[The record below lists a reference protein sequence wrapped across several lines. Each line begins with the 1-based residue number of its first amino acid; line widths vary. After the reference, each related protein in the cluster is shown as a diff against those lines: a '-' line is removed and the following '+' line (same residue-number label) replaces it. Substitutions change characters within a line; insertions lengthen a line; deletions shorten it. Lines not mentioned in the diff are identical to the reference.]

1 MAGINR
7 SRINLGKRTQ
17 QQTATA
23 ESKGGAQRKGFMN
36 YGGVSLKFYKFSDAG
51 KIQDINI
58 LPWKIG
64 SKNHPEV
71 ASGNMAVGEYDYVL
85 DVWVHQKIGPNEE
98 DFVCPKKTYGRK
110 CPCCDEADT
119 LWNEGTEESK
129 KAARP
134 LFARRKCVY
143 QVQDLDEEFHAKS
156 EEPMIFE
163 VAHQNFS
170 KDLQNKAAA
179 CMRGKGVVNFANIDD
194 EGRVVSFQVEEAKM
208 DGGRTYKKASNFEF
222 NKRVEEVSDE
232 ILGKCVSLDS
242 LMVVK
247 TPDEI
252 KDIMFGNSNDAASQD
267 EEEFH
272 QEPDEPEEESRTL
285 KGDDGK
291 DFDDPFPDQP
301 TGLRRGSRPTEDV
314 PAGDEEPP
322 ARQRPARQ
330 QQGSTQQ
337 CPNGY
342 VFGADCDQKGLC
354 FKCPDAIYNKCRN
367 CKG

>member
-1 MAGINR
+1 MASR
-7 SRINLGKRTQ
+7 TRINLGKRTQ

-23 ESKGGAQRKGFMN
+23 ESKGGAPRKGFMN
-36 YGGVSLKFYKFSDAG
+36 YGTTSLKFYKFGDPG
-51 KIQDINI
+51 TIQDVNI

-64 SKNHPEV
+64 TKNHPAV
-71 ASGNMAVGEYDYVL
+71 VSGEMDVGEYDYVL

-98 DFVCPKKTYGRK
+98 DFICPKKTYGKK
-110 CPCCDEADT
+110 CPCCDEADA

-134 LFARRKCVY
+134 LFSRRKCVY
-143 QVQDLDEEFHAKS
+143 QVQELDEDFHAKS
-156 EEPMIFE
+156 EEPKIFE

-179 CMRGKGVVNFANIDD
+179 CMRGKGVVNFANTDE

-222 NKRVEEVSDE
+222 NKRAEEVSDE
-232 ILGKCVSLDS
+232 VLDKCVSLDA

-252 KDIMFGNSNDAASQD
+252 KDIMFGNSGSAGDSQD
-267 EEEFH
+267 EEYQ
-272 QEPDEPEEESRTL
+272 QEPDEDGSRSL
-285 KGDDGK
+285 EGEDGK

-301 TGLRRGSRPTEDV
+301 TNLRRGSRPR
-314 PAGDEEPP
+314 EEPEDAGPSEQP
-322 ARQRPARQ
+322 AQRQRPARQ
-330 QQGSTQQ
+330 QQDDTQE

-342 VFGADCDQKGLC
+342 HFGVDCDQKGLC
-354 FKCPDAIYNKCRN
+354 YKCTEAIYNKCRA
-367 CKG
+367 CKDRG